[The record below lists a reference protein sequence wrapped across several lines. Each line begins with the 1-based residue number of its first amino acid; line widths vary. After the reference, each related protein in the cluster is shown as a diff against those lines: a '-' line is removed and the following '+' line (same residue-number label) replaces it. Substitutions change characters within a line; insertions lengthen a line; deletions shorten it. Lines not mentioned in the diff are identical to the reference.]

1 MEPRFIVHTNIKL
14 NGQADEMCSEAWE
27 DFFADLQCMFD
38 IYDSD
43 GAAFVRCDDIDWGRF
58 YYLVKLILSR
68 KFIGECLGTRMW
80 MRYVQIASLIGPT
93 NLSRTFVTRRHG
105 FPLKT
110 LTMRHSWTELMAIT
124 LWLEAFIG
132 IAFSFGLT

>member
-1 MEPRFIVHTNIKL
+1 METRFIVHTNIKL
-14 NGQADEMCSEAWE
+14 NGHADEMCSEAWE

-43 GAAFVRCDDIDWGRF
+43 GAAFVSCDGIDWGS
-58 YYLVKLILSR
+58 ILLFG
-68 KFIGECLGTRMW
+68 KADLEQEVHWGCLGTRMW

-93 NLSRTFVTRRHG
+93 SLSRTFVTRRHG

-124 LWLEAFIG
+124 LWSQAFIG